1 MTEFRSFVNPEAATV
16 SAQGIDVSNF
26 QGNYDW
32 QHAKASVP
40 GLAFGIFR
48 ATQGL
53 GGGGTNSP
61 DPFAKHNHDAI
72 AAAGLSRGAY
82 HFLDP
87 SLDGARQASYFV
99 TEMDGLGLTGT
110 DMLWL
115 DNETAHG
122 GQHPADVSK
131 CARAFMAE
139 LDRLTPHNPRGVYT
153 FVSFA
158 ADGFNAGLDSYPLW
172 LAFPSMRAPAPPPPW
187 HRWTF
192 WQWGARNGVDVDAFN
207 GPAAD
212 LHAWIASFAPKPPAT
227 AGPFRHTIP
236 YQGKNTLT
244 DIAKLRGT
252 TVQHLAEVTAGQLAH
267 MDLSLLGALPLPDG
281 FVFYTSSP

>member
-1 MTEFRSFVNPEAATV
+1 MAEFRTLADLTTGTV

-32 QHAKASVP
+32 AHARASVP

-61 DPFAKHNHDAI
+61 DPFARHNHDAI

-82 HFLDP
+82 HFLNP
-87 SLDGARQASYFV
+87 SLDGARQANHFV
-99 TEMDGLGLTGT
+99 TEMDGLGLLRA

-115 DNETAHG
+115 DNEDAHG
-122 GQHPADVSK
+122 LAPAAVSR

-139 LDRLTPHNPRGVYT
+139 LDKLCPHNPRGVYT
-153 FVSFA
+153 FISFG
-158 ADGFNAGLDSYPLW
+158 ADGFNAGLDHYPLW
-172 LAFPSMRAPAPPPPW
+172 LARPGLTAPAPPPPW

-192 WQWGARNGVDVDAFN
+192 WQWGIRNGVDVDAFN
-207 GPAAD
+207 GSTAQ
-212 LHAWIASFAPKPPAT
+212 LHAWIASFAPKPPAP

-236 YQGKNTLT
+236 YQGKRTLT

-267 MDLSLLGALPLPDG
+267 MDLALLGALELPDG
-281 FVFYTSSP
+281 FVFFTSSP